1 MGAIAKAPL
10 RETLAAAMLVASEWD
25 QRMPLVDPFCG
36 SGTIGIEAAL
46 TIRNIA
52 PGLDRAFALEQWP
65 GTDAAIVRAA
75 REAARASA
83 KPSTGVQILLA
94 DRDAGACDAAVANA
108 ERAGVLGDVII
119 AQQALSDA
127 DLSALGPRGLVL
139 TNPPYGLR
147 VTDGNDL
154 RSLYARLGDVLRD
167 GGTGWRLAM
176 LVPDRQLAA
185 QLRMK
190 MDTKLRTANGG
201 IGVSVEMTRAVGER
215 RAPHAATP
223 SEPAP

>member
-1 MGAIAKAPL
+1 M
-10 RETLAAAMLVASEWD
+10 V
-25 QRMPLVDPFCG
+25 Q
-36 SGTIGIEAAL
+36 
-46 TIRNIA
+46 
-52 PGLDRAFALEQWP
+52 
-65 GTDAAIVRAA
+65 AA
-75 REAARASA
+75 RETARAAA

-108 ERAGVLGDVII
+108 ERAGVLGDVIV

-127 DLSALGPRGLVL
+127 DLAALGPHGLVL

-201 IGVSVEMTRAVGER
+201 IGVSVEMTRAVGA
-215 RAPHAATP
+215 RASSTQ
-223 SEPAP
+223 APESTQARK